1 MEKICEF
8 KFNRTSHY
16 NEIFEYYEGDDS
28 VLLHKDFNNEVV
40 TIERYRNKNTIP
52 KLVSSSGLK
61 MPTDK
66 LISYR
71 FDIDYIGAKTFKI
84 CKRNIEDEIRRV
96 DGMLGDK
103 QISIEIPNYDCVLSG
118 NLYDEYRSKDDKF
131 IAAIYKT
138 SQNYKFREC
147 LMMVNDKAHLFT
159 LDDNGDINDTV
170 CDVTKS
176 SRLIDYDNLIILGS
190 GDVKYKRNK
199 FGIVDTVENDK
210 YFVEKY
216 VSKGKL
222 DHEDTMESTS
232 IYRVPFVRL
241 SDGVAM
247 PKYGYSFMVTETADI
262 NLEKN
267 KIESYTKKVE
277 YLTSR
282 HYEDTINMINN
293 R

>member
-1 MEKICEF
+1 MFSCCRIF
-8 KFNRTSHY
+8 KDNSHY
-16 NEIFEYYEGDDS
+16 NEIFEYYEGDNS

-52 KLVSSSGLK
+52 KLISSSELK
-61 MPTDK
+61 MPTAK

-71 FDIDYIGAKTFKI
+71 FDIDYIGAKAVKYS
-84 CKRNIEDEIRRV
+84 KRNIEDEICRV
-96 DGMLGDK
+96 DGTLGDK

-118 NLYDEYRSKDDKF
+118 NLYDEYRSKDNEF
-131 IAAIYKT
+131 IAAIYKA

-159 LDDNGDINDTV
+159 LGDDGEINDTV

-216 VSKGKL
+216 ASKGKL
-222 DHEDTMESTS
+222 DHEDTMELTS